1 MKPCPTDRTGQAW
14 VHHTGVVL
22 LVVGRS
28 EAKAGW
34 WDAVW
39 LDSLE
44 RVEVSE
50 AGFRE
55 DESPAKRK
63 AYALTKVWG

>member
-1 MKPCPTDRTGQAW
+1 MTDRVGQAW
-14 VHHTGVVL
+14 LHPQGVVL
-22 LVVGRS
+22 LVVGPTPGM
-28 EAKAGW
+28 EGQAW
-34 WDAVW
+34 EAVW

-44 RVEVSE
+44 VVQVSE